1 MRRNQLR
8 AANLVNPHP
17 ATPSQ
22 MLSESQAKALVFD
35 NEAANV
41 NGTIE
46 MHGQIHSAATL
57 RIGAHLLQDAN
68 LAGKRFG

>member
-1 MRRNQLR
+1 
-8 AANLVNPHP
+8 
-17 ATPSQ
+17 
-22 MLSESQAKALVFD
+22 MLSESQAKALVLD

-41 NGTIE
+41 DSTIE

-57 RIGAHLLQDAN
+57 RIGAHLLQDPD